1 MAKQLTSQSSKIEE
15 IATLERW
22 QIEAGEQTYL
32 ASLLSQ
38 QAVNFLRG
46 QIRDDMLCDL
56 YGMYTDA
63 VKAAEELRDN
73 NAQLKATIDAMT
85 DDIAKL
91 QKALEEMGKQN
102 TANYQAYLGTHDRMS
117 TYAQTVAKQTAEIL
131 QLKARCW
138 DLSQK

>member
-56 YGMYTDA
+56 YGMDTDA
-63 VKAAEELRDN
+63 V
-73 NAQLKATIDAMT
+73 
-85 DDIAKL
+85 
-91 QKALEEMGKQN
+91 
-102 TANYQAYLGTHDRMS
+102 
-117 TYAQTVAKQTAEIL
+117 
-131 QLKARCW
+131 
-138 DLSQK
+138 

>member
-38 QAVNFLRG
+38 EAVSFLRG

-56 YGMYTDA
+56 YGMYKSA
-63 VKAAEELRDN
+63 VVSADELKAN

-91 QKALEEMGKQN
+91 QVALEEVNKSN
-102 TANYQAYLGTHDRMS
+102 TANYKAYLDTHDRMS
-117 TYAQTVAKQTAEIL
+117 TYAQTVAKQNIEIV
-131 QLKARCW
+131 QLKAKLW
-138 DLSQK
+138 DLSQR